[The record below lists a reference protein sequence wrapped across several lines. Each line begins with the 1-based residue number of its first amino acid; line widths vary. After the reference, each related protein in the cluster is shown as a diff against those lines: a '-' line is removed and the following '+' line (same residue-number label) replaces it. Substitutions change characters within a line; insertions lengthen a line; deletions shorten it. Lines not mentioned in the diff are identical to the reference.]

1 MSDATQPTDGYN
13 RSAIFWIC
21 VLALVTAALSFS
33 LRSGVAGA
41 IQQGVFDPIDAAHSG
56 ELVATALGNS
66 FLGFAISLLVISPFL
81 DVFGAKRV
89 LQTFD
94 HIRNIVPPALLS
106 QPPKSP

>member
-1 MSDATQPTDGYN
+1 MSDVTQPTDGYN

-41 IQQGVFDPIDAAHSG
+41 IQEGVFNPIDAARSG

-66 FLGFAISLLVISPFL
+66 FLGFAISLLAIAPFL
-81 DVFGAKRV
+81 DVFGAKRDRKSTR
-89 LQTFD
+89 LNSS
-94 HIRNIVPPALLS
+94 HSELS
-106 QPPKSP
+106 RMPSSA